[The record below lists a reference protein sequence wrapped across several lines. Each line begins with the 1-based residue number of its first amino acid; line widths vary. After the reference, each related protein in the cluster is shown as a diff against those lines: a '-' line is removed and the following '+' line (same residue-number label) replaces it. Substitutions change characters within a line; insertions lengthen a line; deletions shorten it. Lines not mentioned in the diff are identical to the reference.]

1 MNIRIVGGNKRNT
14 ITPTKE
20 DLRKRVAELEAR
32 IDEMIYDYNKERSAV
47 LVAEIIL
54 GVTCLVTG
62 YLIGSVL

>member
-1 MNIRIVGGNKRNT
+1 MNIQIVDGNKRT
-14 ITPTKE
+14 SITSTKE
-20 DLRKRVAELEAR
+20 DLRKRIAELETR
-32 IDEMIYDYNKERSAV
+32 IDEMISDYNKERSAV

>member
-1 MNIRIVGGNKRNT
+1 MNIQIVDGNKRNT